1 MIKSIAKKFF
11 AYRFYVIKNKAID
24 VKSIIFILLTV
35 AVLVVLLISPSV
47 YIQSTVN
54 GLNIFALSVLPSLFP
69 FMFFSTVLTNLGTP
83 LFLSKLSFTKKLYN
97 APPIS
102 SYVLFMSLLCG
113 YPVGAKILD
122 DLYMKGYIDSS
133 DVKKCASFTSTSGP
147 LFILGTMGSAILNDI
162 RLSVFVLLAHYLSA
176 FLNGFI
182 YRGKTKKEYK
192 SVNLTLNV
200 KDALDDSIKSS
211 TVTMLNLC
219 GYIVVFNLIIDVLLN
234 LNVIGFIEN
243 LSHSSGIVEA
253 LLCGMVEM
261 TRGTI
266 MVSKLTLPAFVKC
279 GMLSFIISF
288 SGLGI
293 IFQTLSFV
301 GECGV
306 RKSAVILEKFTQSII
321 AAILG
326 VLLGLMY

>member
-1 MIKSIAKKFF
+1 MIKQAT
-11 AYRFYVIKNKAID
+11 ID
-24 VKSIIFILLTV
+24 VKSIIFIFLTI
-35 AVLVVLLISPSV
+35 AVLIVLLVNPSA

-54 GLNIFALSVLPSLFP
+54 GLNIFTLSVLPSLFP
-69 FMFFSTVLTNLGTP
+69 FMFFSSLLTNLGTP

-102 SYVLFMSLLCG
+102 SYVFFMSLLCG

-122 DLYMKGYIDSS
+122 DLYMKGYIDSG

-147 LFILGTMGSAILNDI
+147 LFILGTMGSLILNDTKMA
-162 RLSVFVLLAHYLSA
+162 VFVLLAHYFSA
-176 FLNGFI
+176 FINGFL

-192 SVNLTLNV
+192 SVNLTLDA

-211 TVTMLNLC
+211 AVTMLNLC

-234 LNVIGFIEN
+234 LNIIGFLEN
-243 LSHSSGIVEA
+243 LSHSGGIVEA

-266 MVSKLTLPAFVKC
+266 MTSKLSVPAFVKC
-279 GMLSFIISF
+279 GILSFIISF
-288 SGLGI
+288 SGMGI
-293 IFQTLSFV
+293 VFQTLSFI

-306 RKSAVILEKFTQSII
+306 KKSVVILEKLSQSVI

-326 VLLGLMY
+326 ILLGLAL